1 MATSDKRQ
9 EKSSQKLY
17 IFCEQPTLY
26 LIEKCKMVKNCA
38 NIMMHTNVKLA
49 LCSEKCPTIFRRF
62 LFFSWEASFNF
73 LLISVCG
80 HTSGSCI
87 NEEKRVGDYFYD
99 SPRFF
104 L

>member
-1 MATSDKRQ
+1 MATSDKSQ

-49 LCSEKCPTIFRRF
+49 LCSEKCPNIFRRF
-62 LFFSWEASFNF
+62 LFFLGGKFQF
-73 LLISVCG
+73 LVDISVWSYEWFVYKRG
-80 HTSGSCI
+80 KKSG
-87 NEEKRVGDYFYD
+87 
-99 SPRFF
+99 
-104 L
+104 

>member
-1 MATSDKRQ
+1 MATSDKSQ

-49 LCSEKCPTIFRRF
+49 LCSEKCPNIFRRF
-62 LFFSWEASFNF
+62 FFQFH
-73 LLISVCG
+73 ISVW
-80 HTSGSCI
+80 SYKWSYI

-104 L
+104 FVSATCKL